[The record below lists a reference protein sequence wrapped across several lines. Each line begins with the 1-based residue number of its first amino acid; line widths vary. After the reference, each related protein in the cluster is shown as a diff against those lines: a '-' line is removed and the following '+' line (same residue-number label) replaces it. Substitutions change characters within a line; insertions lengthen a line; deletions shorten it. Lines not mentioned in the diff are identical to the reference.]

1 MARSMWEPN
10 NVQWWMLAVVTLVI
24 VCAWPPQDDRS
35 LAMKIV
41 NWAVDP
47 AGTLPVLPDPLA
59 LGHGDD
65 PDAVAE
71 HDVQVQRYDEMY
83 LKGGWTRKRLE
94 LKVARDPFTPA
105 TERQVLALIAVVT
118 VLLVWRTGARHT

>member
-10 NVQWWMLAVVTLVI
+10 NVQWWMLAVVTLLI
-24 VCAWPPQDDRS
+24 VFAWPPQDDRS

-41 NWAVDP
+41 NWAVDRD
-47 AGTLPVLPDPLA
+47 GTLPVLPDPLA

>member
-1 MARSMWEPN
+1 MARSMWQPN

>member
-1 MARSMWEPN
+1 MTGSMWQPN
-10 NVQWWMLAVVTLVI
+10 VVQWRILAVVTLLI
-24 VCAWPPQDDRS
+24 VFAWPPQDDRS
-35 LAMKIV
+35 LAVKIV

-47 AGTLPVLPDPLA
+47 FGTLPVLPDPLA

-94 LKVARDPFTPA
+94 LKVGRDPFNPS
-105 TERQVLALIAVVT
+105 TERQLLALIAVVT
-118 VLLVWRTGARHT
+118 VLAVWRFGK

>member
-1 MARSMWEPN
+1 M
-10 NVQWWMLAVVTLVI
+10 
-24 VCAWPPQDDRS
+24 
-35 LAMKIV
+35 
-41 NWAVDP
+41 
-47 AGTLPVLPDPLA
+47 LPDPLA

-118 VLLVWRTGARHT
+118 ALLVWRTGARHT

>member
-1 MARSMWEPN
+1 MTRSMWQPN
-10 NVQWWMLAVVTLVI
+10 NAQWWILAVVTLLI
-24 VCAWPPQDDRS
+24 VFAWPAEGDRS

-71 HDVQVQRYDEMY
+71 HDMQVQRYDEMY
-83 LKGGWTRKRLE
+83 LKGGWTRTRLE
-94 LKVARDPFTPA
+94 LKVARDPFDPS
-105 TERQVLALIAVVT
+105 TERQLLALLAAVT
-118 VLLVWRTGARHT
+118 VLAVWRAGARHT

>member
-1 MARSMWEPN
+1 MARSMWQPN
-10 NVQWWMLAVVTLVI
+10 NVQWWMLAVVTLLI

-83 LKGGWTRKRLE
+83 LKGGWMRKRLE
-94 LKVARDPFTPA
+94 LKVARDPFAPA
-105 TERQVLALIAVVT
+105 TERQVLALLAVVT

>member
-1 MARSMWEPN
+1 MARSMWQPN
-10 NVQWWMLAVVTLVI
+10 NVQWWMLVVVTLLI
-24 VCAWPPQDDRS
+24 VFAWPPQDDRS
-35 LAMKIV
+35 LATKIV

-47 AGTLPVLPDPLA
+47 DGTLPVLPDPLA

>member
-1 MARSMWEPN
+1 MARSMWQPN

-35 LAMKIV
+35 LAMKNV

-118 VLLVWRTGARHT
+118 ALLVWRTGARHT

>member
-1 MARSMWEPN
+1 MWQPN

-118 VLLVWRTGARHT
+118 ALLVWRTGARHT

>member
-1 MARSMWEPN
+1 MTRSMWQPN
-10 NVQWWMLAVVTLVI
+10 NAQWWILAVVTLLI
-24 VCAWPPQDDRS
+24 VFAWPPQGDRS

-47 AGTLPVLPDPLA
+47 AGRLPVLPDPLA

-71 HDVQVQRYDEMY
+71 HDMQVQRYDEMY

-94 LKVARDPFTPA
+94 LKVARDPFDPS
-105 TERQVLALIAVVT
+105 TERQLLALLAAVT
-118 VLLVWRTGARHT
+118 VLAVWRAGARHT

>member
-1 MARSMWEPN
+1 MARSMWQPN
-10 NVQWWMLAVVTLVI
+10 NVQWWMLAVVTLLI

-47 AGTLPVLPDPLA
+47 DGTLPVLPDPLA

-71 HDVQVQRYDEMY
+71 HDVQVH
-83 LKGGWTRKRLE
+83 GCGS
-94 LKVARDPFTPA
+94 
-105 TERQVLALIAVVT
+105 
-118 VLLVWRTGARHT
+118 GSS

>member
-1 MARSMWEPN
+1 MWQPN

-24 VCAWPPQDDRS
+24 VCAWPPQDDRR
-35 LAMKIV
+35 LAMKNV

-118 VLLVWRTGARHT
+118 ALLVWRTGARHT

>member
-1 MARSMWEPN
+1 MARSMWQPN
-10 NVQWWMLAVVTLVI
+10 NVQWWMLAVVTLLI

-47 AGTLPVLPDPLA
+47 DGTLPVLPDPLA

-83 LKGGWTRKRLE
+83 LKGGWMRKRLE
-94 LKVARDPFTPA
+94 LKVARDPFAPA
-105 TERQVLALIAVVT
+105 TERQVLALLAVVT